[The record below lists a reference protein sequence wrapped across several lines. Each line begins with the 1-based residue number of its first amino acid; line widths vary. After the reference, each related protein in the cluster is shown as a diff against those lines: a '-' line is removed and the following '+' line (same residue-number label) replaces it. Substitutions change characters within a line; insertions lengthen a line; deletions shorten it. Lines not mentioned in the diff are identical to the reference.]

1 VKRKSSRV
9 AAGRGDN
16 RGLPPPDGRL
26 CSLCQQNSPFASPA
40 AASPRGGDAPTRL
53 ATQAEL
59 SEGGLPGSPQ
69 ARKGAEMSSYP
80 LLNVFL
86 TMMWFFLW
94 VLWIS
99 MVFWVLIDI
108 FRSPDLSGWVK
119 AGWVLL
125 TVLLPFVGVLIY
137 LIARGSTMHEHQDRR
152 DRNEIYLPSDR
163 AIPDDGQASEISRL
177 AALRDRSVIT
187 EAEFQQGK
195 TKVLS

>member
-1 VKRKSSRV
+1 
-9 AAGRGDN
+9 
-16 RGLPPPDGRL
+16 
-26 CSLCQQNSPFASPA
+26 
-40 AASPRGGDAPTRL
+40 
-53 ATQAEL
+53 
-59 SEGGLPGSPQ
+59 
-69 ARKGAEMSSYP
+69 MSSYP

-99 MVFWVLIDI
+99 LVFWVIIDI
-108 FRSPDLSGWVK
+108 FRSSDLSGWVK

-125 TVLLPFVGVLIY
+125 AILLPFLGVLIY
-137 LIARGSTMHEHQDRR
+137 VTARGSMMHEHQGRR
-152 DRNEIYLPSDR
+152 GRNDTYDTYGPSDL

>member
-1 VKRKSSRV
+1 
-9 AAGRGDN
+9 
-16 RGLPPPDGRL
+16 
-26 CSLCQQNSPFASPA
+26 
-40 AASPRGGDAPTRL
+40 
-53 ATQAEL
+53 
-59 SEGGLPGSPQ
+59 
-69 ARKGAEMSSYP
+69 MSSYP

-86 TMMWFFLW
+86 TMTWFFLW
-94 VLWIS
+94 LLWIS

-108 FRSPDLSGWVK
+108 FRSPDLNGWVK

-125 TVLLPFVGVLIY
+125 TVLLPLFGVLIY
-137 LIARGSTMHEHQDRR
+137 LIARGSMMHEHQDRR
-152 DRNEIYLPSDR
+152 DLNDTYGPSDR

>member
-1 VKRKSSRV
+1 
-9 AAGRGDN
+9 
-16 RGLPPPDGRL
+16 
-26 CSLCQQNSPFASPA
+26 
-40 AASPRGGDAPTRL
+40 
-53 ATQAEL
+53 
-59 SEGGLPGSPQ
+59 
-69 ARKGAEMSSYP
+69 MSSYP

-94 VLWIS
+94 VLWIY
-99 MVFWVLIDI
+99 MVCWVILDI
-108 FRSPDLSGWVK
+108 FRSPDLNGWVK

-137 LIARGSTMHEHQDRR
+137 LIARGSMMHEHQGRG
-152 DRNEIYLPSDR
+152 DRNDSYRPGDG

>member
-1 VKRKSSRV
+1 
-9 AAGRGDN
+9 
-16 RGLPPPDGRL
+16 
-26 CSLCQQNSPFASPA
+26 
-40 AASPRGGDAPTRL
+40 
-53 ATQAEL
+53 
-59 SEGGLPGSPQ
+59 
-69 ARKGAEMSSYP
+69 MSSYP

-137 LIARGSTMHEHQDRR
+137 LIARGSMMHEDQDRG
-152 DRNEIYLPSDR
+152 DRNEIYRPSDH

>member
-1 VKRKSSRV
+1 
-9 AAGRGDN
+9 
-16 RGLPPPDGRL
+16 
-26 CSLCQQNSPFASPA
+26 
-40 AASPRGGDAPTRL
+40 
-53 ATQAEL
+53 
-59 SEGGLPGSPQ
+59 
-69 ARKGAEMSSYP
+69 MSSYP

-94 VLWIS
+94 VLWLT

-125 TVLLPFVGVLIY
+125 TVLLPFVGVLTY
-137 LIARGSTMHEHQDRR
+137 LIARGSMMHEHQDRG
-152 DRNEIYLPSDR
+152 DRNEIYRPSDR
-163 AIPDDGQASEISRL
+163 AIPDEGQASEISRL

>member
-1 VKRKSSRV
+1 
-9 AAGRGDN
+9 
-16 RGLPPPDGRL
+16 
-26 CSLCQQNSPFASPA
+26 
-40 AASPRGGDAPTRL
+40 
-53 ATQAEL
+53 
-59 SEGGLPGSPQ
+59 
-69 ARKGAEMSSYP
+69 MSSYP

-94 VLWIS
+94 LLWIS
-99 MVFWVLIDI
+99 MVFWVLMDI

-137 LIARGSTMHEHQDRR
+137 LIARGSMMHEHQGRGDLN
-152 DRNEIYLPSDR
+152 DAYGPSDR

>member
-1 VKRKSSRV
+1 
-9 AAGRGDN
+9 
-16 RGLPPPDGRL
+16 
-26 CSLCQQNSPFASPA
+26 
-40 AASPRGGDAPTRL
+40 
-53 ATQAEL
+53 
-59 SEGGLPGSPQ
+59 
-69 ARKGAEMSSYP
+69 MSSYP

-99 MVFWVLIDI
+99 MVFWVIVDV
-108 FRSPDLSGWVK
+108 FRSSDLNGWAK

-125 TVLLPFVGVLIY
+125 TILLPFLGVFIY
-137 LIARGSTMHEHQDRR
+137 LIARGSTMHEHQGGRGR
-152 DRNEIYLPSDR
+152 DDAYDSSEL